1 MPQWL
6 PPYKALLFFVFV
18 VFAFQQAITAIMR
31 YSSPPQSLIAALSS
45 LHLVSAHGKTGPA
58 NGVCTTGNQTVDLSW
73 HAPAQSQVNS
83 LSSAINGT
91 GTYGFIFN
99 SSQAPLDTY
108 NWCNMPHVN
117 PKTYPRVKD
126 SSYKLEYVEVIH
138 RHHKR
143 TPYASNTFP
152 VESYPWYCDDEG
164 LFYGG
169 EPMNPSGNRSAD
181 TYWSVFTSASNPL
194 APQGF
199 NGSCQFPQITRGGLD
214 DSHQHGVDLKTV
226 YHDLLHFLPADYDPK
241 AVTYRVTNNVITS
254 QVASMLV
261 AGMYPS
267 RTDQNVPL
275 LIQAASIDSLEPAYS
290 CPPSKSLFSSFG
302 PGSSSPAWLAHLNAA
317 APLFARL
324 DKLSG
329 ISPSNSGWHTSFD
342 HYYDNLSARLCHA
355 KPLPCNINNTA
366 DCVTTAQAEQ
376 VFRLGQ
382 YEYSFIYRDAPQ
394 SLAASTSGYGIWIA
408 ELAQN
413 LRDAAAGSRK
423 GPGPAYGPASGPP
436 GPPGP
441 AAGAPIYRHN
451 VAHDGSISRLLSI
464 LQLSKMAWP
473 GMGAEVVFE
482 LYSRKDSGC
491 KFLRVLWGGQVLK
504 SSHPAFG
511 DMDMIPLETVLG
523 YFDGLVG
530 VGAQKVPGLCAA

>member
-6 PPYKALLFFVFV
+6 PSYKVLLFFLLV

-31 YSSPPQSLIAALSS
+31 YSDPPQSFLAALSY
-45 LHLVSAHGKTGPA
+45 LHIVSAHSHSGHV
-58 NGVCTTGNQTVDLSW
+58 NGSCASNQTLDLSW

-99 SSQAPLDTY
+99 SSQGPLDTY

-126 SSYKLEYVEVIH
+126 SNYKLEYVEVIH

-169 EPMNPSGNRSAD
+169 QPLNPAGNLSAD
-181 TYWSVFTSASNPL
+181 TYWSVYTSPSNPL
-194 APQGF
+194 APEGF

-214 DSHQHGVDLKTV
+214 DSHQHGADLKSV
-226 YHDLLHFLPADYDPK
+226 YHDLLSFLPADYDAQ
-241 AVTYRVTNNVITS
+241 AVSYRVTNNVITS

-267 RTDQNVPL
+267 RANKNTPL
-275 LIQAASIDSLEPAYS
+275 LIQADSIDSLEPSYS
-290 CPPSKSLFSSFG
+290 CPASTSLFSAYGS
-302 PGSSSPAWLAHLNAA
+302 GSSSPAWRAHLTAA

-324 DKLSG
+324 DSLSG
-329 ISPSNSGWHTSFD
+329 INPSNADWHKSFD
-342 HYYDNLSARLCHA
+342 HYYENLSARLCHD
-355 KPLPCNINNTA
+355 KPLPCNVNDST
-366 DCVTTAQAEQ
+366 DCVSAAQAET

-394 SLAASTSGYGIWIA
+394 SLKASTSGYGIWIG
-408 ELAQN
+408 ELAQH
-413 LRDAAAGSRK
+413 LRDAAASRDGS
-423 GPGPAYGPASGPP
+423 ASASANSTTTAGS
-436 GPPGP
+436 
-441 AAGAPIYRHN
+441 AAGPIYRHN
-451 VAHDGSISRLLSI
+451 VAHDGSVSRLLSI
-464 LQLSKMAWP
+464 LQLERMVWP

-482 LYSRKDSGC
+482 LYSKKDSGC
-491 KFLRVLWGGQVLK
+491 RFLRVLWGGQVLR
-504 SSHPAFG
+504 SSRPEFG
-511 DMDMIPLETVLG
+511 SMEMVPLESVLG
-523 YFDGLVG
+523 YFDGLVE
-530 VGAQKVPGLCAA
+530 VGAAKVPGLCAAS

>member
-6 PPYKALLFFVFV
+6 PSYKALLFFLLV

-31 YSSPPQSLIAALSS
+31 YSSPPQSLLAALSS
-45 LHLVSAHGKTGPA
+45 LHVVSAHGKPGAGPGPGNA
-58 NGVCTTGNQTVDLSW
+58 VCTNGNQTVDLSW

-99 SSQAPLDTY
+99 SSQGPLDTY

-117 PKTYPRVKD
+117 TKTYPRVKD

-152 VESYPWYCDDEG
+152 AESYPWYCDDEG

-169 EPMNPSGNRSAD
+169 QPLNPSGHRSAD
-181 TYWSVFTSASNPL
+181 TYWSVFTSPSNPL

-214 DSHQHGVDLKTV
+214 DSHQHGADLKSV
-226 YHDLLHFLPADYDPK
+226 YHDLLHFLPADYDSK

-267 RTDQNVPL
+267 RADQNVPL

-290 CPPSKSLFSSFG
+290 CPSSKSLFSAFG
-302 PGSSSPAWLAHLNAA
+302 SGSSSPAWQAHLTAA
-317 APLFARL
+317 EPLFARL
-324 DKLSG
+324 DSLSG
-329 ISPSNSGWHTSFD
+329 IAPSNAAWHTSFD

-355 KPLPCNINNTA
+355 KPLPCNVNNTA

-408 ELAQN
+408 ELAQHF
-413 LRDAAAGSRK
+413 RDAAAASRP
-423 GPGPAYGPASGPP
+423 GPGPSPAV
-436 GPPGP
+436 
-441 AAGAPIYRHN
+441 GAIYRHN

-464 LQLSKMAWP
+464 LQLEKMVWP

-482 LYSRKDSGC
+482 LYSKRGSGC

-530 VGAQKVPGLCAA
+530 VGAVKVPGLCAA